1 LLRFLPFALA
11 ALLISCA
18 SVPGPRF
25 GQDVA
30 TSFARSP
37 MRKLTTKDLEVYY
50 PAPAAEAAHAV
61 AARMGECLVI
71 LRAKSK
77 TQRPRDRAL
86 VYLTDANFNNA
97 YLSGQSDGEP
107 LHTIDPLY
115 ATTEA
120 FHLDNLGTAAIAD
133 IGCHELLHYVHYEQV
148 EGFWR
153 LVNAVFGDVMPPQ
166 AFLERWFTEGLAQ
179 YYEGRLGRQV
189 GRPFSPL
196 YRAELASGLAA
207 RGGWVGA
214 GDLNLGQRELVP
226 SSGAYLTGLH
236 FIEYLA
242 KTHGEEKLWELIDMQ
257 GHSIFSP
264 FGVALRFKAVYGLS
278 LGALIDAFSE
288 ENQALPRT
296 RLRPAD
302 QIMLRDAVGYVARL
316 ATANDGSMALLTA
329 GRDEVP
335 LLRILEKDGTTRAE
349 RSLTLFLPV
358 RDWVSAHPSQMSG
371 LSFTAD
377 SKWLYLMNDDV
388 TIIGDARAQLW
399 KVDAQTGDVV
409 TVWPDVGGLGGAVHP
424 SGDRYLFVD
433 LSPNRSELAEFDLRT
448 GEKRVLTTHGEGVT
462 YAAPAWDPKGQRI
475 AYSRFST
482 RGWDLFLREADGK
495 SHALTADGQF
505 NYGARWVDDQHL
517 VFMRTE
523 DGRAQG
529 HQLDL
534 QTGLLSVVT
543 DAPFAAFDVAPLPG
557 GQLAFLDR
565 EGWNWSLASAPLK
578 VRQMVALTTVSTAVP
593 APPPSPIAVV
603 ADQPYQPLEGFFVP
617 LLRMPSLVNLFN
629 DCDRNNNCHIAHSY
643 ALLLAGKD
651 RLSFH
656 NWAIAATLALPDADF
671 SVAGYYTNQTQAP
684 WSASTSLGF
693 SAYAT
698 HEEGEPDGRIED
710 LSGDLTLSRSFW
722 STPFGL
728 SLGGFRQWDS
738 SRGVSHFF
746 GPSVGFDYFA
756 GESTVYGGLRR
767 GLGVSAN
774 VALYPQVLSSYTV
787 VDVSGT
793 VTLGIPLP
801 FLKRHSLIVTI
812 DGRAVEGAPEGALQV
827 GGLARGTDLLRF
839 NASQGEPGPGVPLP
853 RSFSIPVRGYEDY
866 SVRANRAAV
875 AIARYRYPFVIDR
888 GFASIFYLF
897 PSLFFRQVDLD
908 AFAAA
913 ALTDSATHP
922 WLRSVGAGVS
932 ARFTLG
938 GALPI
943 SIYARWA
950 WRMDERLRPLYSVGF
965 AFE

>member
-1 LLRFLPFALA
+1 MLRNFHFALA
-11 ALLISCA
+11 ALLVSCA
-18 SVPGPRF
+18 SVPPARF
-25 GQDVA
+25 GQEVA

-37 MRKLTTKDLEVYY
+37 MRKLTTPDLEVYY

-97 YLSGQSDGEP
+97 YLSGQADGEP
-107 LHTIDPLY
+107 LHTTDPLY
-115 ATTEA
+115 ATTES
-120 FHLDNLGTAAIAD
+120 FHLNNLGTAAIAD

-148 EGFWR
+148 DGFWR

-196 YRAELASGLAA
+196 YRAELASGLAE
-207 RGGWVGA
+207 RGGWIGA

-242 KTHGEEKLWELIDMQ
+242 KTHGEEKIWELIDMQ
-257 GHSIFSP
+257 GRSFFVP

-278 LGALIDAFSE
+278 LGALIDAWSE
-288 ENQALPRT
+288 ENQALPRN
-296 RLRPAD
+296 RLRPDD
-302 QIMLRDAVGYVARL
+302 QRVLRDAVGYVARL
-316 ATANDGSMALLTA
+316 ATANDGTMALLTA

-335 LLRILEKDGTTRAE
+335 RLRILEKDGSTRAE
-349 RSLTLFLPV
+349 HGLTLFFPV
-358 RDWVSAHPSQMSG
+358 RDWVSAHPTQMSG

-377 SKWLYLMNDDV
+377 LKWLFLMNDDV
-388 TIIGDARAQLW
+388 TIIGDARAQIW
-399 KVDAQTGDVV
+399 KVDAQTGEVV
-409 TVWPDVGGLGGAVHP
+409 TVWQDVGGLGGSVHP
-424 SGDRYLFVD
+424 SGDRYLYVD
-433 LSPNRSELAEFDLRT
+433 LSPNRSELTEFDLRT
-448 GEKRVLTTHGEGVT
+448 GEKRQLTTNGEGIT

-482 RGWDLFLREADGK
+482 RGWDLFLREADGT
-495 SHALTADGQF
+495 SRALTADGQF

-523 DGRAQG
+523 DGRAQA
-529 HQLDL
+529 HLLDL
-534 QTGLLSVVT
+534 QTGVLSVVT
-543 DAPFAAFDVAPLPG
+543 DAPFAAFDVDPLPG

-565 EGWNWSLASAPLK
+565 EGWNWSLATAPLK
-578 VRQMVALTTVSTAVP
+578 VRQSVALTTVSAA
-593 APPPSPIAVV
+593 APGATTTPITVE

-617 LLRMPSLVNLFN
+617 LLRMPSVVNLFTA
-629 DCDRNNNCHIAHSY
+629 CDRVNNCHLAHSY
-643 ALLLAGKD
+643 AVLLAGRD

-656 NWAIAATLALPDADF
+656 NWAIAATLGLPYADF
-671 SVAGYYTNQTQAP
+671 SVAGFYTNQTQAP
-684 WSASTSLGF
+684 YSVSSALGF
-693 SAYAT
+693 STYAT
-698 HEEGEPDGRIED
+698 HAVGEPDGRVENITGEV
-710 LSGDLTLSRSFW
+710 TVSRAFW

-728 SLGGFRQWDS
+728 SLGGFRQWDAL
-738 SRGVSHFF
+738 RGVSHFV

-767 GLGVSAN
+767 GLGVSAD
-774 VALYPQVLSSYTV
+774 VALYPQGLSSYTV

-801 FLKRHSLIVTI
+801 VLKRHTLIVTLA
-812 DGRAVEGAPEGALQV
+812 GRAVEGAPEGALQV
-827 GGLARGTDLLRF
+827 GGIGRGTDLLQL
-839 NASQGEPGPGVPLP
+839 NAVRGESGPGVPLP
-853 RSFSIPVRGYEDY
+853 RTFSIPVRGYEDY
-866 SVRANRAAV
+866 GVRANRAAV
-875 AIARYRYPFVIDR
+875 ATARYRYPFVIDR
-888 GFASIFYLF
+888 GFASIFYLL

-908 AFAAA
+908 AFGAAA
-913 ALTDSATHP
+913 VTDSPTHP
-922 WLRSVGAGVS
+922 WLRSVGAGIS
-932 ARFTLG
+932 ARFTVG
-938 GALPI
+938 GSFPVTLF
-943 SIYARWA
+943 ARWA
-950 WRMDERLRPLYSVGF
+950 WRLDDRLKPLYSAGF
-965 AFE
+965 SFE